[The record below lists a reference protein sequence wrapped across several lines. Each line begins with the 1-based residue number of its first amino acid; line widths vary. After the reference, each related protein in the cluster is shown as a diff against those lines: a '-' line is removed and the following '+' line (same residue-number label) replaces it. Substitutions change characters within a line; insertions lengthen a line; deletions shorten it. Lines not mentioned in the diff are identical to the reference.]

1 MAATEMDV
9 KQLYGRVND
18 SIRGIA
24 SEGPADE
31 TWEFM
36 CECSDVKCREKVVLT
51 LTEFDDRRAATPPG
65 PILAASHAAV
75 A

>member
-1 MAATEMDV
+1 MDV

-36 CECSDVKCREKVVLT
+36 CECSDVECHERVVLT
-51 LTEFDDRRAATPPG
+51 LTEFDERRASTPPV
-65 PILAASHAAV
+65 PIVATTHAA
-75 A
+75 